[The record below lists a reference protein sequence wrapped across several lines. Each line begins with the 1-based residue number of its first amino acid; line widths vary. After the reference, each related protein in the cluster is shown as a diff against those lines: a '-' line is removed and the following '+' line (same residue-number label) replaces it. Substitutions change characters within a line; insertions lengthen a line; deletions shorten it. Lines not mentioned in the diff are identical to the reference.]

1 MHQPRPH
8 GQLVVGGELTEQ
20 DGAALE
26 LLARRLTNLR
36 QLSGVPSLRMVRTLP
51 DGGYVIAQDMGGNFR
66 CIAHKPS
73 KEIPSPEFDGLA
85 KDYIP
90 MLFSGVV
97 TDAIARSE
105 TDGIKLKLSEGARR
119 RIANYDDDVEIDKEP
134 SLHRFRI
141 PYSEMVYELAPK
153 VETSLL
159 FSQYVAQRPTW
170 YSGAMAEVMQ
180 IVGGYGRQDLT
191 QLPDNPV
198 ERARLQIPEKYM
210 ARIRQKLNNKRLPGY
225 TGLPRKDGQFQ
236 YDYKFNN
243 TNGVT
248 FGGDGKP
255 WLVRVNPS
263 GVWIMPLPLLPATTT
278 EAFREYMEEQQ
289 DQEILS
295 ILDRFGGMPSGE
307 SFPVSEND
315 VNAWKRAG
323 VMIKVCDASDFYQH
337 ILYSSACGWTFN
349 TKGTEGFNT
358 CYDYVP
364 ETGLGYGLAYKL
376 KLSIGAMDDN
386 VLALMTMPNNDSDKQ
401 KLNGY
406 LASLYQLLKA
416 NTPKNLAI
424 KYKLQRVE
432 LDVILARAG
441 GSVADSEVDYWENYE
456 CDPIVSA
463 SGGITQTARGWLY
476 DRAQPEIKFPEP
488 FMDGCVSH
496 VFLPIK
502 PEGGQNPYS
511 IDPNCDTIMFG
522 YYIGDT
528 LKVVKYF
535 REKRE
540 YTPEV
545 EGNFEECMLAGSW
558 TQTVTGPAILAGRF
572 YTTDFDERKELPS
585 QVTTTTIT
593 GSPAGVDNPPFF
605 SFDDFFWRPGTI
617 WRNFYFNRHTSTHTT
632 EGQTLTVAICIP
644 YLCRNVALHAKSTTI
659 SGESSSEGSGIVAVE
674 DPISYRYWTNDR
686 IWAWFGGLEKMDQK
700 PYPVDGNPVWVTMEE
715 ENAGPCSDQ
724 VGSGPWISIPQD
736 YAWLVRPTAA
746 YQFSG
751 GGSPP
756 KIDSTT
762 TTSQGGY
769 SDDGELKIDI
779 QDQPSVVS
787 KGYPPR
793 VAFFEPS
800 PDPYV
805 GVMYTDACRVLFGDT
820 SYANVSETERKG
832 VPQRKYWGSSTLA
845 DHKAAHHF
853 IGVIHE

>member
-1 MHQPRPH
+1 M
-8 GQLVVGGELTEQ
+8 
-20 DGAALE
+20 
-26 LLARRLTNLR
+26 
-36 QLSGVPSLRMVRTLP
+36 
-51 DGGYVIAQDMGGNFR
+51 IAQDMGGNFR
-66 CIAHKPS
+66 VITHKPS
-73 KEIPSPEFDGLA
+73 PLAPEDFDGLA
-85 KDYIP
+85 KGYLP

-97 TDAIARSE
+97 TDAIVGDE
-105 TDGIKLKLSEGARR
+105 EGVGLKLSVGACR
-119 RIANYDDDVEIDKEP
+119 RIANYVGAFPVDKEQR
-134 SLHRFRI
+134 LQRFRI
-141 PYSEMVYELAPK
+141 PYNEMVYELAPK
-153 VETSLL
+153 IETAML

-170 YSGAMAEVMQ
+170 YSGAMGEVMQ
-180 IVGGYGRQDLT
+180 IVGGYGRQDLDK
-191 QLPDNPV
+191 LPNNPV
-198 ERARLQIPEKYM
+198 ERAEMVIPKEVAKKIHKEIDN
-210 ARIRQKLNNKRLPGY
+210 RRLPGY
-225 TGLPRKDGQFQ
+225 TGFPNKDGQFQ

-243 TNGVT
+243 TNGVA
-248 FGGDGKP
+248 FGSDNKP

-263 GVWIMPLPLLPATTT
+263 GVWVMPLPLIPATTT
-278 EAFREYMEEQQ
+278 EAFREYMEEKQ

-307 SFPVSEND
+307 SFPSSEND

-323 VMIKVCDASDFYQH
+323 VIIKAGTANDFYQH
-337 ILYSSACGWTFN
+337 ISYSSACGWSFN
-349 TKGTEGFNT
+349 TNGTEGFNT
-358 CYDYVP
+358 CYDYVV

-376 KLSIGAMDDN
+376 KLSIGERHYDM
-386 VLALMTMPNNDSDKQ
+386 LPEQELPQNDGELKRL
-401 KLNGY
+401 KEY
-406 LASLYQLLKA
+406 LHSLETLLSA

-424 KYKLQRVE
+424 KYKLRRV
-432 LDVILARAG
+432 DVRAILSQAKPTATN
-441 GSVADSEVDYWENYE
+441 SDVNYWENYE
-456 CDPIVSA
+456 CDPIASA
-463 SGGITQTARGWLY
+463 SGGITQTAKGWLY
-476 DRAQPEIKFPEP
+476 DRGQPEIKFPEP

-496 VFLPIK
+496 VFLPVR
-502 PEGGQNPYS
+502 PEGGQNPHS

-545 EGNFEECMLAGSW
+545 EDNFEECMLAGSW
-558 TQTVTGPAILAGRF
+558 TQTVTSPAILAGRF

-593 GSPAGVDNPPFF
+593 SSPAGVDNPPFF

-686 IWAWFGGLEKMDQK
+686 IWAWIGGLEKMDQK
-700 PYPVDGNPVWVTMEE
+700 PYPVDGSPVWVTMEE

-736 YAWLVRPTAA
+736 YAWLVRPSAA
-746 YQFSG
+746 YRFSG

-762 TTSQGGY
+762 TTSHGDY

-820 SYANVSETERKG
+820 SYANVYETERKG